1 MVDVAHPALLI
12 CCSSDN
18 CSCHYVQMTAETA
31 TSLKRGLAILLILG
45 EGGELGV
52 TRVAELVGREKSQ
65 VSRTLKVLADHGLV
79 ERDPE
84 TLAYRLGWRLFAL
97 AAVAGEQ
104 RLISAAPRHLGELVR
119 TFEESAHL
127 SVLQRADV
135 LTVVSESPPQAV
147 QAVSW
152 VGRVAPAGCTSA
164 GYALLIDRDRQG
176 LEQLLPDTAFR
187 RNHPHGPQ
195 SADELWER
203 LVGARVRG
211 YALAD
216 EDFEP
221 GLVAVAAPVR
231 DFRGRVVAAVNISA
245 PKFRF
250 APRLEEA
257 GEQVRIVAEE
267 LSRVLGWEPASAVAL

>member
-1 MVDVAHPALLI
+1 M
-12 CCSSDN
+12 
-18 CSCHYVQMTAETA
+18 ETA
-31 TSLKRGLAILLILG
+31 TSLKRGLAILLALD

-52 TRVAELVGREKSQ
+52 TRVSELVGREKSQ
-65 VSRTLKVLADHGLV
+65 VSRTLKVLADLGLV

-84 TLAYRLGWRLFAL
+84 TLAYRLGWRLFTL

-104 RLISAAPRHLGELVR
+104 RLASAAPRCLGALVR

-127 SVLQRADV
+127 SVLQGADV

-152 VGRVAPAGCTSA
+152 VGRVVPAACTSA
-164 GYALLIDRDRQG
+164 GYALLVDRDRNDLKG
-176 LEQLLPDTAFR
+176 LLPDQAFR
-187 RNHPHGPQ
+187 RGHPRAPQ

-203 LVGARVRG
+203 LAAARQRG

-216 EDFEP
+216 EELEP

-231 DFRGRVVAAVNISA
+231 DFRGRVVAAVNVSA

-250 APRLEEA
+250 AARVEEA

-267 LSRVLGWEPASAVAL
+267 LSRVLGWEA

>member
-1 MVDVAHPALLI
+1 M
-12 CCSSDN
+12 
-18 CSCHYVQMTAETA
+18 ETA
-31 TSLKRGLAILLILG
+31 TSLKRGLAILLALD

-52 TRVAELVGREKSQ
+52 TRISELVGREKSQ

-84 TLAYRLGWRLFAL
+84 TLAYRLGWRIFTL

-104 RLISAAPRHLGELVR
+104 RLASAAPRCLGELVQ

-127 SVLQRADV
+127 SVLQGADV

-147 QAVSW
+147 QAVRW
-152 VGRVAPAGCTSA
+152 VGRVVPAACTSA
-164 GYALLIDRDRQG
+164 GYALLIDRDRNE
-176 LEQLLPDTAFR
+176 LEGLLPDQAFR
-187 RNHPHGPQ
+187 RRHPRAPQ

-203 LVGARVRG
+203 LAAAARRG

-216 EDFEP
+216 EELEP
-221 GLVAVAAPVR
+221 GLVAVGAPVR
-231 DFRGRVVAAVNISA
+231 DFRGRVVAAVNVSA

-250 APRLEEA
+250 AARVDEA
-257 GEQVRIVAEE
+257 GERVRIVAEE
-267 LSRVLGWEPASAVAL
+267 LSRVLGWAPERPSILAR

>member
-1 MVDVAHPALLI
+1 MP
-12 CCSSDN
+12 
-18 CSCHYVQMTAETA
+18 AETA
-31 TSLKRGLAILLILG
+31 TSLKRGLAILLALD

-84 TLAYRLGWRLFAL
+84 TLAYRLGWRLFTL

-104 RLISAAPRHLGELVR
+104 RLASAAPRLLGELVR
-119 TFEESAHL
+119 TFEENAYL
-127 SVLQRADV
+127 SVLQGDDV
-135 LTVVSESPPQAV
+135 LTVLSESPPQAV

-152 VGRVAPAGCTSA
+152 IGRVVPAACTSA
-164 GYALLIDRDRQG
+164 GYALLVDRD
-176 LEQLLPDTAFR
+176 LEDIERLLPDATFR
-187 RNHPHGPQ
+187 RQHPRGPQ
-195 SADELWER
+195 TADELRER
-203 LVGARVRG
+203 LVSTRMRG

-267 LSRVLGWEPASAVAL
+267 LSRELGWEPASAVAL